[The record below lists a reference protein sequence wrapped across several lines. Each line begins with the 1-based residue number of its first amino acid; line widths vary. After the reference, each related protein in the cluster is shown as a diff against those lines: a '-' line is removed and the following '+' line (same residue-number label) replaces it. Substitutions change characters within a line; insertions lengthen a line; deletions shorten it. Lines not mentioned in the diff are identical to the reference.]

1 MTAVSVETSAAVA
14 APSRGPRGLLWAMLR
29 LHRWALWFW
38 VLLVA
43 VGAGLLLWA
52 YGPGADAAWAEY
64 RRTGCETATPGDL
77 ACDMGIG
84 DAYARYDAAIGL
96 GSGVL
101 SLAPGLAAAWAG
113 AALIGRE
120 LESGTAQLA
129 WTQSVSP
136 ARWLAA
142 KLAVPAALLVS
153 GTLVLTLVHRM
164 VFSTD
169 SALRLAGGSR
179 PWYQGAVFEA
189 NGTLATAYTL
199 LGLAVGVLAGLL
211 QRRAL
216 AGLGTAVVGLAIL
229 MTALGALR
237 PHLWPVETLTDKNGY
252 AGHIGMYIVGE
263 GALTST
269 GARVPDPICV
279 DDTKCLAEHD
289 IVGFYRDYHPTSHFW
304 PLQLVETGIALA
316 VAALAVLIAFRLL
329 SRRTGA
335 AV

>member
-1 MTAVSVETSAAVA
+1 MTAATTIETSTAVTS
-14 APSRGPRGLLWAMLR
+14 SRGPSGLLWAMLR
-29 LHRWALWFW
+29 LHRSALWFW
-38 VLLVA
+38 LMLVA
-43 VGAGLLLWA
+43 VGAGALLWA

-64 RRTGCETATPGDL
+64 HKMGCGSTTAPDLGCDYTGP
-77 ACDMGIG
+77 
-84 DAYARYDAAIGL
+84 AYSRYDTGVGVGAGIL
-96 GSGVL
+96 G
-101 SLAPGLAAAWAG
+101 LAPFLTAAWAG

-153 GTLVLTLVHRM
+153 GTLVLTLLHR
-164 VFSTD
+164 VVW
-169 SALRLAGGSR
+169 SADGPLRLAMGSR
-179 PWYQGAVFEA
+179 SWYEGTTFEA
-189 NGTLATAYTL
+189 NGTLATAYAL

-216 AGLGTAVVGLAIL
+216 PALGTAVVALAVLAYAI
-229 MTALGALR
+229 GVLR
-237 PHLWPVETLTDKNGY
+237 PYLWPVETLTNKHEY
-252 AGHIGMYIVGE
+252 PAYIGMVIDE

-279 DDTKCLAEHD
+279 DNAKCLAEHD
-289 IVGFYRDYHPTSHFW
+289 IVGFYRDFHPASHFW
-304 PLQLVETGIALA
+304 PLQLVETGIVLA
-316 VAALAVLIAFRLL
+316 VTALAVLIAFRLL
-329 SRRTGA
+329 KRRTGA

>member
-1 MTAVSVETSAAVA
+1 MTAVTVERSAAVA

-43 VGAGLLLWA
+43 VGAGVLLWA

-64 RRTGCETATPGDL
+64 RAMGCDRESPNLCDYTGSLYG
-77 ACDMGIG
+77 
-84 DAYARYDAAIGL
+84 RYGVAVAV
-96 GSGVL
+96 GSGLVN
-101 SLAPGLAAAWAG
+101 LAPLLAAAWAG
-113 AALIGRE
+113 ASLIGRE
-120 LESGTAQLA
+120 LESGTAALA

-142 KLAVPAALLVS
+142 KLAVPAALLGCGVA
-153 GTLVLTLVHRM
+153 LLTLLHRLTWTANRDLWRAM
-164 VFSTD
+164 GTWEWHESNIYV
-169 SALRLAGGSR
+169 
-179 PWYQGAVFEA
+179 A
-189 NGTLATAYTL
+189 NGTLATAYAL

-216 AGLGTAVVGLAIL
+216 PALGTAVVGLLAL
-229 MTALGALR
+229 MYGLAAWR
-237 PHLWPVETLTDKNGY
+237 PYLWPVETLTDKDVY
-252 AGHIGMYIVGE
+252 PPYIGMVVGE

-269 GARVPDPICV
+269 GARVADPICV

-289 IVGFYRDYHPTSHFW
+289 IVGFYRDYHPSSHFW
-304 PLQLVETGIALA
+304 PLQLVESGIVLA

>member
-1 MTAVSVETSAAVA
+1 MTAVTTIETSTAVT
-14 APSRGPRGLLWAMLR
+14 PSRGPSGLLWAMLR

-43 VGAGLLLWA
+43 VGAGALLWA
-52 YGPGADAAWAEY
+52 YGPGADAAWTEY
-64 RRTGCETATPGDL
+64 HEMGC
-77 ACDMGIG
+77 
-84 DAYARYDAAIGL
+84 
-96 GSGVL
+96 GSTT
-101 SLAPGLAAAWAG
+101 APGLGCDYVGPAYTMYDTAVGIGAGILGLAPFLTAAWAG

-142 KLAVPAALLVS
+142 KLTVPAALLTT
-153 GTLVLTLVHRM
+153 GMLVLTLLHRTLW
-164 VFSTD
+164 STD
-169 SALRLAGGSR
+169 GQLRTAMGSR
-179 PWYQGAVFEA
+179 SWYQGTTFEA
-189 NGTLATAYTL
+189 NGTVGISYAL

-216 AGLGTAVVGLAIL
+216 PALGLAVVGLAL
-229 MTALGALR
+229 LTTVLGTLR
-237 PHLWPVETLTDKNGY
+237 PYLWPLETLTNKHEY
-252 AGHIGMYIVGE
+252 PPYIGMVVDE

-279 DDTKCLAEHD
+279 DNAKCLAEHD
-289 IVGFYRDYHPTSHFW
+289 IVGFYRDYHPSSHFW

-316 VAALAVLIAFRLL
+316 VTALAVLIAFRLL
-329 SRRTGA
+329 KRRTGA